1 MELAAGQGIGAKAA
15 LLERVPYVGL
25 VLGEVHARRLE
36 MMLTEFIF
44 EQMKE
49 EGSVHYRPEAC
60 GCDED
65 QETGGRGSK
74 RTVDEQ
80 PTEKPPK
87 KPKKGAQPKPK
98 SAPKPEPPADDNA
111 DEGEG
116 GEGAGEGHS
125 PLPW

>member
-15 LLERVPYVGL
+15 LLERVPYVGF

-60 GCDED
+60 GCDD
-65 QETGGRGSK
+65 SQDAGGRGSK
-74 RTVDEQ
+74 RTGEED
-80 PTEKPPK
+80 PTETKPPK
-87 KPKKGAQPKPK
+87 KPKKQTKPKP
-98 SAPKPEPPADDNA
+98 APKSEGGGENGDEDNEEG
-111 DEGEG
+111 DEKGEG
-116 GEGAGEGHS
+116 NS